1 MLRQEPFLGQEGA
14 FYAQIMTPQSR
25 SVHEN
30 RNRITLAYLMFSDRS
45 PPCIPSV

>member
-25 SVHEN
+25 SVCDDL
-30 RNRITLAYLMFSDRS
+30 NRITLAYPMFSDRS